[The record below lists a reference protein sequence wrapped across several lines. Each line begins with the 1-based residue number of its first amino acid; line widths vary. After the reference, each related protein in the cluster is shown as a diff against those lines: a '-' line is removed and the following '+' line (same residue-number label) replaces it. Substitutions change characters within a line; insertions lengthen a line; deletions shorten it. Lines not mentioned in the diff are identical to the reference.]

1 MTQPVTLRLADALM
15 LERPNVKAA
24 TRQDAAAELRRLHEV
39 NQELI
44 EALEELLRVEATHDD
59 GEIILEVARHNARA
73 ALAKARGME

>member
-1 MTQPVTLRLADALM
+1 MNTQPEALRLADALM

-44 EALEELLRVEATHDD
+44 EALEKL
-59 GEIILEVARHNARA
+59 ARLGNADQYGNSEGNMIA
-73 ALAKARGME
+73 QAVLARTRGAE